1 MKKIGIILLGIV
13 LFSCNKN
20 KPQEP
25 SISVE
30 EKENKLVEEKF
41 ASINKS
47 EVDEYPSFKQCS
59 DTLTKEQKLNC
70 FEENISNLYK
80 EALNKHKLAIGDT
93 IKATVQV
100 FLKIDNQGKI
110 IFERTSSSSEKL
122 TELLPSLDSILSNE
136 TNSFENIIPAKK
148 NQINIGTQC
157 VLPLVID
164 VKYSSYK
171 SFSVF
176 YRYIR

>member
-41 ASINKS
+41 AS
-47 EVDEYPSFKQCS
+47 PSFKQCS

-164 VKYSSYK
+164 VK
-171 SFSVF
+171 
-176 YRYIR
+176 

>member
-1 MKKIGIILLGIV
+1 MKKIAIVFLGLL

-25 SISVE
+25 TISIE

-47 EVDEYPSFKQCS
+47 EVDEYPSFKQCL

-70 FEENISNLYK
+70 FEENMSNLYK

-93 IKATVQV
+93 LKATVQV
-100 FLKIDNQGKI
+100 YLKIDNEGKI
-110 IFERTSSSSEKL
+110 IFEKTSSSSEKL
-122 TELLPSLDSILSNE
+122 TELLPSLDSILSSE
-136 TNSFENIIPAKK
+136 TSNFENIIPAKK
-148 NQINIGTQC
+148 NEVNIGTQC

-164 VKYSSYK
+164 VK
-171 SFSVF
+171 
-176 YRYIR
+176 

>member
-59 DTLTKEQKLNC
+59 DTLTKEQKKKLK
-70 FEENISNLYK
+70 EVLTENQNLQMELVK
-80 EALNKHKLAIGDT
+80 K
-93 IKATVQV
+93 IKKSRE
-100 FLKIDNQGKI
+100 LKIPKV
-110 IFERTSSSSEKL
+110 
-122 TELLPSLDSILSNE
+122 DSD
-136 TNSFENIIPAKK
+136 AW
-148 NQINIGTQC
+148 
-157 VLPLVID
+157 D
-164 VKYSSYK
+164 
-171 SFSVF
+171 
-176 YRYIR
+176 